1 MSWQQY
7 EVRGINRVVYDI
19 ASTPRDTVEWA

>member
-1 MSWQQY
+1 M
-7 EVRGINRVVYDI
+7 RGINRVVYDI